1 MPASS
6 DTTDYSYVTPAAPDT
21 ADLTGATSSNS
32 AGSLFSATTTGLQT
46 LDIVLTNILSD
57 NKKIAFEPYNNQ
69 FTLSDGTTGY
79 SALHYATKIETLG
92 LDGISDV
99 NITSIAD
106 NQIISYDTSTSKWVN
121 SKVVFNN
128 IDAAVAVTESEGIGS
143 NDNDTTFPTSAAVKD
158 YVDTNVTAQDLD
170 FSGDSGGAQSID
182 LDSQSLTLTGGTGI
196 DTTGSS
202 QTMTFAID
210 STVATLTGSQT
221 LTNKTLTSPVLNTGV
236 SGTAVL
242 DSDTMSGA
250 SATTLSTSE
259 SIKAYVDSQVA
270 THDQLSELTD
280 VTITGTPA
288 DNELLAYD
296 TSASKW
302 INQTSAEANL
312 QPLDAGLTSI
322 SGLTTAADKMIYTT
336 GSDTYAVTAL
346 TSAGRAIL
354 DDADAAAQ
362 RTTLGLG
369 TVSTLDVGISNNNI
383 AQFTSGVAD
392 NDFLKID
399 GTAVEGRSSAEV
411 LSDIGAITASSSDT
425 LTNKSI
431 DSDNNTITNI
441 VNADIKSTAA
451 IANSKLANSTIT
463 VSDGSSST
471 ATALGGTIT
480 FAGTTNEV
488 EVGESSGTV
497 TVGLPNNVTI
507 SGNLTV
513 SGTTTTVNTETL
525 SVEDPLIKLANNNS
539 SSDAVDIGF
548 YGLYDTSGSQDL
560 YAGLFR
566 DANDS
571 GKFKLFKDLQ
581 AEPTTTVNT
590 GGTGY
595 AAGTLV
601 ANLEGNV
608 TGNVTGTASTA
619 TVATTVTITDNES
632 TDEDNAIIFTSGG
645 DVDGGNIGLE
655 SDGDLTYNPSTGRLT
670 ATQLAGTLQTAAQ
683 TNITSLGT
691 ISSLS
696 AGTITTSGNIE
707 LGHANDTTISRSAAG
722 TVQIE
727 GNTILTFA
735 NADAPATVS
744 SSSEVDHLLVN
755 DGGVLKKSVVANLGV
770 ATTDDI
776 TALAIALG

>member
-6 DTTDYSYVTPAAPDT
+6 DTTDFSYVTPAAPDT

-79 SALHYATKIETLG
+79 SALHYATSIEITG
-92 LDGISDV
+92 LDALANVTISSV
-99 NITSIAD
+99 AD
-106 NQIISYDTSTSKWVN
+106 NQLLQYDSSSSKWIN
-121 SKVVFNN
+121 GKLVFNN

-210 STVATLTGSQT
+210 STVATLAGSQT

-451 IANSKLANSTIT
+451 IANSKLANSSIT

>member
-6 DTTDYSYVTPAAPDT
+6 DTTDFSYVTPAAPDT

-79 SALHYATKIETLG
+79 SALHYATSIEITG
-92 LDGISDV
+92 LDALANVTISSV
-99 NITSIAD
+99 AD
-106 NQIISYDTSTSKWVN
+106 NQLLQYDSSSSKWIN
-121 SKVVFNN
+121 GKLVFNN

-210 STVATLTGSQT
+210 STVTTLTGSQT

-302 INQTSAEANL
+302 INQTSAEASL

-451 IANSKLANSTIT
+451 IANSKLANSSIT

-608 TGNVTGTASTA
+608 TGNLTGTASTA

-632 TDEDNAIIFTSGG
+632 TAEDNAIVFTSGG

-655 SDGDLTYNPSTGRLT
+655 SDGDLIYNPSTGRLT

>member
-6 DTTDYSYVTPAAPDT
+6 DTTDFSYVTPAAPDT

-79 SALHYATKIETLG
+79 SALHYATSIEITG
-92 LDGISDV
+92 LDALANVTISSV
-99 NITSIAD
+99 AD
-106 NQIISYDTSTSKWVN
+106 NQLLQYDSSSSKWIN
-121 SKVVFNN
+121 GKLVFNN

-210 STVATLTGSQT
+210 STVATLAGSQT

-399 GTAVEGRSSAEV
+399 GTAVEGRSAAEV

-560 YAGLFR
+560 YAVLFR

>member
-79 SALHYATKIETLG
+79 SALHYATSIEITG
-92 LDGISDV
+92 LDALANVTISSV
-99 NITSIAD
+99 AD
-106 NQIISYDTSTSKWVN
+106 NQLLQYDSSSSKWIN
-121 SKVVFNN
+121 GKLVFNN

-210 STVATLTGSQT
+210 STVATLAGSQT

-399 GTAVEGRSSAEV
+399 GTAVEGRSAAEV

-670 ATQLAGTLQTAAQ
+670 ATQHAWTLQTAAQ
-683 TNITSLGT
+683 TYITSLGT

>member
-170 FSGDSGGAQSID
+170 FQGDSGGAQSID

-210 STVATLTGSQT
+210 STVATLAGSQT

-399 GTAVEGRSSAEV
+399 GTAVEGRSAAEV

-744 SSSEVDHLLVN
+744 SSSEVDRLLVN

>member
-79 SALHYATKIETLG
+79 SALHYATSIEITG
-92 LDGISDV
+92 LDALANVTISSV
-99 NITSIAD
+99 AD
-106 NQIISYDTSTSKWVN
+106 NQLLQYDSSSSKWIN
-121 SKVVFNN
+121 GKLVFNN

-399 GTAVEGRSSAEV
+399 GTAVEGRSAAEV

-608 TGNVTGTASTA
+608 TGNLTGTASTA

-632 TDEDNAIIFTSGG
+632 TAEDNAIVFTSGG

-655 SDGDLTYNPSTGRLT
+655 SDGDLIYNPSTGRLT

>member
-6 DTTDYSYVTPAAPDT
+6 DTTDFSYVTPAAPDT

-79 SALHYATKIETLG
+79 SALHYATSIEITG
-92 LDGISDV
+92 LDALANV
-99 NITSIAD
+99 NISSVAD
-106 NQIISYDTSTSKWVN
+106 NQLLQYDSSSSKWIN
-121 SKVVFNN
+121 GKLVFNN

-302 INQTSAEANL
+302 INQTSAEASL

-451 IANSKLANSTIT
+451 IANSKLANSSIT

-608 TGNVTGTASTA
+608 TGNLTGTASTA

-632 TDEDNAIIFTSGG
+632 TAEDNAIVFTSGG

-655 SDGDLTYNPSTGRLT
+655 SDGDLIYNPSTGRLT

>member
-302 INQTSAEANL
+302 INQTSAEASL

-451 IANSKLANSTIT
+451 IANSKLANSSIT

>member
-6 DTTDYSYVTPAAPDT
+6 DTTDFSYVTPAAPDT

-79 SALHYATKIETLG
+79 SALHYATSIEITG
-92 LDGISDV
+92 LDALANVTISSV
-99 NITSIAD
+99 AD
-106 NQIISYDTSTSKWVN
+106 NQLLQYDSSSSKWIN
-121 SKVVFNN
+121 GKLVFNN

-302 INQTSAEANL
+302 INQTSAEASL

-451 IANSKLANSTIT
+451 IANSKLANSSIT

-595 AAGTLV
+595 TAGTLV

-608 TGNVTGTASTA
+608 TGNLTGTASTA

-632 TDEDNAIIFTSGG
+632 TAEDNAIVFTSGG

-655 SDGDLTYNPSTGRLT
+655 SDGDLIYNPSTGRLT

>member
-6 DTTDYSYVTPAAPDT
+6 DTTDFSYVTPAAPDT

-210 STVATLTGSQT
+210 STVATLAGSQT

-399 GTAVEGRSSAEV
+399 GTAVEGRSAAEV

>member
-6 DTTDYSYVTPAAPDT
+6 DTTDFSYVTPAAPDT

>member
-6 DTTDYSYVTPAAPDT
+6 DTTDFSYVTPAAPDT

-79 SALHYATKIETLG
+79 SALHYATSIEITG
-92 LDGISDV
+92 LDALANV
-99 NITSIAD
+99 NISSVAD
-106 NQIISYDTSTSKWVN
+106 NQLLQYDSSSSKWIN
-121 SKVVFNN
+121 GKLVFNN

-302 INQTSAEANL
+302 INQTSAEASL

-399 GTAVEGRSSAEV
+399 GTAVEW
-411 LSDIGAITASSSDT
+411 
-425 LTNKSI
+425 
-431 DSDNNTITNI
+431 
-441 VNADIKSTAA
+441 
-451 IANSKLANSTIT
+451 
-463 VSDGSSST
+463 
-471 ATALGGTIT
+471 
-480 FAGTTNEV
+480 
-488 EVGESSGTV
+488 
-497 TVGLPNNVTI
+497 
-507 SGNLTV
+507 
-513 SGTTTTVNTETL
+513 
-525 SVEDPLIKLANNNS
+525 
-539 SSDAVDIGF
+539 
-548 YGLYDTSGSQDL
+548 
-560 YAGLFR
+560 
-566 DANDS
+566 
-571 GKFKLFKDLQ
+571 
-581 AEPTTTVNT
+581 
-590 GGTGY
+590 
-595 AAGTLV
+595 
-601 ANLEGNV
+601 
-608 TGNVTGTASTA
+608 
-619 TVATTVTITDNES
+619 
-632 TDEDNAIIFTSGG
+632 
-645 DVDGGNIGLE
+645 
-655 SDGDLTYNPSTGRLT
+655 
-670 ATQLAGTLQTAAQ
+670 
-683 TNITSLGT
+683 
-691 ISSLS
+691 
-696 AGTITTSGNIE
+696 
-707 LGHANDTTISRSAAG
+707 
-722 TVQIE
+722 
-727 GNTILTFA
+727 
-735 NADAPATVS
+735 
-744 SSSEVDHLLVN
+744 
-755 DGGVLKKSVVANLGV
+755 
-770 ATTDDI
+770 
-776 TALAIALG
+776 

>member
-210 STVATLTGSQT
+210 STVATLAGSQT

-399 GTAVEGRSSAEV
+399 GTAVEGRSAAEV

>member
-6 DTTDYSYVTPAAPDT
+6 DTTDFSYVTPAAPDT

-210 STVATLTGSQT
+210 STVATLAGSQT

-399 GTAVEGRSSAEV
+399 GTAVEGRSAAEV

-601 ANLEGNV
+601 ANLEANV
-608 TGNVTGTASTA
+608 TGILKGTARTA

-632 TDEDNAIIFTSGG
+632 TAEDNAIVFTSGG

>member
-6 DTTDYSYVTPAAPDT
+6 DTTDFSYVTPAAPDT

-143 NDNDTTFPTSAAVKD
+143 NGNDTTFPTSAAVKD

-210 STVATLTGSQT
+210 STVATLAGSQT

-399 GTAVEGRSSAEV
+399 GTAVEGRSAAEV

-608 TGNVTGTASTA
+608 TGNLTGTASTA

-632 TDEDNAIIFTSGG
+632 TAEDNAIVFTSGG

-655 SDGDLTYNPSTGRLT
+655 SDGDLIYNPSTGRLT

-755 DGGVLKKSVVANLGV
+755 DGCVLKKSVVANLGV